1 MNAMRTHHASGGCLV
16 AGILLTAPALTAAQ
30 DKGESATPRLD
41 TEVLVE
47 IQNDGAI
54 ASENDANER
63 NDLFTT
69 TEPFLSFKAT
79 EHFKIESGLVLEP
92 VRGAD
97 PGENR
102 FFDDH
107 GLYAEELYAAYET
120 ERFSI
125 KAGKYNPSFGT
136 AWDAAPGIYGTDFA
150 EDYEL
155 TERLGAAASYTLDA
169 GRAGAHTLTVNSFFA
184 DTTFLSKSA
193 FTSRGELD
201 KDDGGPSNTE
211 DPSSFSVTLDGSDMA
226 ALPVTYHVGARFQE
240 GGPGTP
246 RDETGLV
253 ANLSGNSS
261 IIPGHLLQPI
271 VEVAYFD
278 DFAGTRQD
286 RTYLTAGTAL
296 IRGPW
301 NVSASYTGRFIDATG
316 SAGGSDDTLAQL
328 SAGYSFD
335 NGLTLDAGYRFE
347 ESADT
352 NTHILG
358 ALLTYTFSTSIH

>member
-1 MNAMRTHHASGGCLV
+1 MRNAYASGGCLAASLCLIA
-16 AGILLTAPALTAAQ
+16 AGHAAAQ
-30 DKGESATPRLD
+30 ESGSATTPRLD
-41 TEVLVE
+41 ADVLIE
-47 IQNDGAI
+47 IQNDGAF

-97 PGENR
+97 PGEDR
-102 FFDDH
+102 FFEDH

-120 ERFSI
+120 ERFGI

-136 AWDAAPGIYGTDFA
+136 AWDAAPGIYGVDFA

-169 GRAGAHTLTVNSFFA
+169 GEAGAHTVTVNSFFA

-201 KDDGGPSNTE
+201 KADGGPSNTE
-211 DPSSFSVTLDGSDMA
+211 DPASFSLTLDGGGMA
-226 ALPVTYHVGARFQE
+226 DVPVDYHVGARFQE
-240 GGPGTP
+240 GGPGTA

-253 ANLSGNSS
+253 AGVSGNSA
-261 IIPGHLLQPI
+261 IIPGHLLQPL

-278 DFAGTRQD
+278 DFAGTRQE

-301 NVSASYTGRFIDATG
+301 NVSASYTGRFIDANG
-316 SAGGSDDTLAQL
+316 GAGDSDDTLAQL